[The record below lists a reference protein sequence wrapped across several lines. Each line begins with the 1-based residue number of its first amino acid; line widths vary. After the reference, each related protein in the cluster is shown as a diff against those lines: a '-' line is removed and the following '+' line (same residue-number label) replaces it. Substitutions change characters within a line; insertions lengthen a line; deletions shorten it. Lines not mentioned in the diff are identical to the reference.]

1 MTVHFALLLL
11 TCTLQPLPPSRIAV
25 VGGGLAGLGTAA
37 HLLLETEQPLQALH
51 VFDAMPPGK
60 GGASAV
66 AAGLLHPFTP
76 RSKEMY
82 AR

>member
-1 MTVHFALLLL
+1 MAAAVHFAWLV
-11 TCTLQPLPPSRIAV
+11 TCTVQPTRIAV
-25 VGGGLAGLGTAA
+25 MGGGLAGLGTAA
-37 HLLLETEQPLQALH
+37 HLLLEAEVPLQSLH

-76 RSKEMY
+76 RAKEM
-82 AR
+82 